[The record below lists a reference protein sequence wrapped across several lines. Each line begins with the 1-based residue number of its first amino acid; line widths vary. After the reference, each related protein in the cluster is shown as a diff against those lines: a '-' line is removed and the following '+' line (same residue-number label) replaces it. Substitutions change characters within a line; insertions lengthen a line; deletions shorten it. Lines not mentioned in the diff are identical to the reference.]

1 MTPPYFAAKGGIM
14 PFLGTIINFIIVI
27 VAGILGTLIKK
38 GIPER
43 VSGAIMCAMGACVVM
58 IGVDGFMEA
67 APPVAEDAFL
77 SAGLVKVLI
86 VIISMG
92 LGTLIGT
99 LIDIDKWVERLGLFL
114 EKKLGK
120 LNTGGGFA
128 KGFVSCTLL
137 FCVGAMA
144 LNGALADAMGSPD
157 ILIAKGVIDGFS
169 CFMMA
174 TSLGIGCAFSAF
186 GVLIYQGLITLGGLF
201 LFSAVPEATMS
212 YVSITGSVVVMLVG
226 TNVLGATQVKT
237 ANMIPAIFLPFALA
251 PLAELIF

>member
-1 MTPPYFAAKGGIM
+1 M
-14 PFLGTIINFIIVI
+14 PFLGTIINFIIVM
-27 VAGILGTLIKK
+27 VAGILGALFKK
-38 GIPER
+38 GISER
-43 VSGAIMCAMGACVVM
+43 FERAIMTAMGACVVM

-67 APPVAEDAFL
+67 APAVSEDSML

-99 LIDIDKWVERLGLFL
+99 LIDIDKWVTRLGDFL

-120 LNTGGGFA
+120 LNTGGGFSR
-128 KGFVSCTLL
+128 GFVSCTIL

-144 LNGALADAMGSPD
+144 VNGSIADAAGKPD
-157 ILIAKGVIDGFS
+157 ILIAKSVIDGFS

-174 TSLGIGCAFSAF
+174 TSFGIGCAFSAF
-186 GVLIYQGLITLGGLF
+186 GVLIYQGLLTLGGLF
-201 LFSAVPEATMS
+201 LFSAVPAATLS
-212 YVSITGSVVVMLVG
+212 YVSITGSLVIMLIG
-226 TNVLGATQVKT
+226 TNLLGVTRVKT

-251 PLAELIF
+251 PLSALLF

>member
-1 MTPPYFAAKGGIM
+1 M
-14 PFLGTIINFIIVI
+14 PFLGTIINFIIVM
-27 VAGILGTLIKK
+27 VAGILGALFKK
-38 GIPER
+38 GISER
-43 VSGAIMCAMGACVVM
+43 FESAIMTAMGACVVM

-67 APPVAEDAFL
+67 APAVSEDSML

-99 LIDIDKWVERLGLFL
+99 LIDIDKWVTRLGDFL

-120 LNTGGGFA
+120 LNTGGGFSR
-128 KGFVSCTLL
+128 GFVSCTIL

-144 LNGALADAMGSPD
+144 VNGSIADAAGKPD
-157 ILIAKGVIDGFS
+157 ILIAKSVIDGFS

-174 TSLGIGCAFSAF
+174 TSFGIGCAFSAF
-186 GVLIYQGLITLGGLF
+186 GVLIYQGLLTLGGLF
-201 LFSAVPEATMS
+201 LFSAVPAATLS
-212 YVSITGSVVVMLVG
+212 YVSITGSLVIMLIG
-226 TNVLGATQVKT
+226 TNLLGVTRVKT

-251 PLAELIF
+251 PLSALLF

>member
-1 MTPPYFAAKGGIM
+1 M
-14 PFLGTIINFIIVI
+14 PFLGTIINFVVVFI
-27 VAGILGTLIKK
+27 AGTLGALLKC
-38 GIPER
+38 GIPDRLEK
-43 VSGAIMCAMGACVVM
+43 AIMGAMGACVVV
-58 IGVDGFMEA
+58 IGLEGALE
-67 APPVAEDAFL
+67 APPEVSADSML
-77 SAGLVKVLI
+77 SAGLVKMLI
-86 VIISMG
+86 IIISMG

-99 LIDIDKWVERLGLFL
+99 IIDIDKWLTRFGDFL

-120 LNTGGGFA
+120 LSTGGGFSR
-128 KGFVSCTLL
+128 GFVSCTML

-144 LNGALADAMGSPD
+144 VNGAIADAMGEPD
-157 ILIAKGVIDGFS
+157 ILIAKTVIDAFA

>member
-1 MTPPYFAAKGGIM
+1 M
-14 PFLGTIINFIIVI
+14 PFLGTIINFVVVLI
-27 VAGILGTLIKK
+27 AGTLGALLKC
-38 GIPER
+38 GIPDRLEK
-43 VSGAIMCAMGACVVM
+43 AIMGAMGACVVV
-58 IGVDGFMEA
+58 IGLEGALE
-67 APPVAEDAFL
+67 APPEVSADSML
-77 SAGLVKVLI
+77 SAGLVKMLI
-86 VIISMG
+86 IIISMG

-99 LIDIDKWVERLGLFL
+99 IIDIDKWLTRFGDFL

-120 LNTGGGFA
+120 LSTGGGFSR
-128 KGFVSCTLL
+128 GFVSCTML

-144 LNGALADAMGSPD
+144 VNGAIADAMGEPD
-157 ILIAKGVIDGFS
+157 ILIAKTVIDAFA

-226 TNVLGATQVKT
+226 ANVLGATQVKT

>member
-1 MTPPYFAAKGGIM
+1 M
-14 PFLGTIINFIIVI
+14 PFLGTIINFVVVLI
-27 VAGILGTLIKK
+27 AGTLGALLKC
-38 GIPER
+38 GIPDRLEK
-43 VSGAIMCAMGACVVM
+43 AIMGAMGACVVV
-58 IGVDGFMEA
+58 IGLEGALE
-67 APPVAEDAFL
+67 APPEVSADSML
-77 SAGLVKVLI
+77 SAGLVKTLI
-86 VIISMG
+86 IIISMG

-99 LIDIDKWVERLGLFL
+99 IIDIDKWLTRFGDFL

-120 LNTGGGFA
+120 LSTGGGFSR
-128 KGFVSCTLL
+128 GFVSCTML

-144 LNGALADAMGSPD
+144 VNGAIADAMGEPD
-157 ILIAKGVIDGFS
+157 ILIAKTVIDAFA